1 MSNEAPLCPD
11 QPSVDE
17 PHISRTAIAVA
28 AGSLT
33 AIVCWM
39 IIQFARMSPI
49 AVPVIIPICAAI
61 ILSGIIGCAIYYSIG
76 FAIRDSHRPRRHRKE
91 RD

>member
-1 MSNEAPLCPD
+1 MSYEAPFSPD
-11 QPSVDE
+11 QHSVKQ

-49 AVPVIIPICAAI
+49 AVPVIIPICAAV
-61 ILSGIIGCAIYYSIG
+61 ILSGIIGCAIYFSIS
-76 FAIRDSHRPRRHRKE
+76 FAMRDSHRPRRHRKE

>member
-1 MSNEAPLCPD
+1 MSYEAPFSPD
-11 QPSVDE
+11 HPSGNE

-49 AVPVIIPICAAI
+49 AFPVIIPICAAV
-61 ILSGIIGCAIYYSIG
+61 ILSGIIGCAIYFSIG
-76 FAIRDSHRPRRHRKE
+76 FAMRDSHRPRRHRKE

>member
-1 MSNEAPLCPD
+1 MSYEAPFSPN
-11 QPSVDE
+11 QPSGNE

-49 AVPVIIPICAAI
+49 AIPVIIPICAAV
-61 ILSGIIGCAIYYSIG
+61 ILSGIIGCAIYCSIG
-76 FAIRDSHRPRRHRKE
+76 FAMRDSHRPRRHRKE

>member
-1 MSNEAPLCPD
+1 MSNEAPLSPD

-76 FAIRDSHRPRRHRKE
+76 FAIRDSQRPRRHRKE

>member
-1 MSNEAPLCPD
+1 MSNEAPLSPD

-39 IIQFARMSPI
+39 IIQFACMSPI
-49 AVPVIIPICAAI
+49 AVPLIIPICAAI
-61 ILSGIIGCAIYYSIG
+61 ILSGII
-76 FAIRDSHRPRRHRKE
+76 
-91 RD
+91 

>member
-1 MSNEAPLCPD
+1 MSNEAPLSPD

-61 ILSGIIGCAIYYSIG
+61 ILSGII
-76 FAIRDSHRPRRHRKE
+76 
-91 RD
+91 

>member
-1 MSNEAPLCPD
+1 MQRLSPPD
-11 QPSVDE
+11 QPSGNK

-49 AVPVIIPICAAI
+49 AVPIIIPICAAV
-61 ILSGIIGCAIYYSIG
+61 ILSGIVGCAIYFSIS
-76 FAIRDSHRPRRHRKE
+76 FAMRDSHRPRRHRKE

>member
-1 MSNEAPLCPD
+1 MSNKAPLCPD

-17 PHISRTAIAVA
+17 PHNSRTAIAVA

-61 ILSGIIGCAIYYSIG
+61 ILSGIIGCAIYYSIA

>member
-76 FAIRDSHRPRRHRKE
+76 FAIRDSRRPRRHRKE

>member
-1 MSNEAPLCPD
+1 MSNEAPLSPD
-11 QPSVDE
+11 HPSVDE
-17 PHISRTAIAVA
+17 PRISRTAIAVA

-76 FAIRDSHRPRRHRKE
+76 FAIRDSQRPRRHRKE

>member
-1 MSNEAPLCPD
+1 MQRLSPPN
-11 QPSVDE
+11 QRSGNE

-28 AGSLT
+28 AGNLT

-49 AVPVIIPICAAI
+49 AVPIILPICAAV
-61 ILSGIIGCAIYYSIG
+61 ILSGIVGCAIYFSIS
-76 FAIRDSHRPRRHRKE
+76 FAMRDSHRPRRHRKE